1 MRLGE
6 VRGILIM
13 TAQIETVQTETVH
26 IAAVQGEGAATG
38 SPVSAVGQA
47 AQIDPALTD
56 SFKAAFGGHP
66 AGVSVITA
74 DSATGPVGIT
84 ASSVASVSAEPPLLA
99 FSLAA
104 SSGSAAALAV
114 ANSVVV
120 HLLTTDDLELAKTF
134 ANSNSERFTA
144 AMPWTRLETGEPLLT
159 HGGYALRCKIL
170 SRTPAGGSLLLAAQ
184 VLEIM
189 TPGRSGPAAQDN
201 PAQDNPGQANFSPV
215 SVSAPMVYHSRNF
228 HALGEHSVM
237 PY

>member
-1 MRLGE
+1 
-6 VRGILIM
+6 M
-13 TAQIETVQTETVH
+13 TVQTMTVQTETVQIQTVH

-189 TPGRSGPAAQDN
+189 TPGRSAPPAQAN
-201 PAQDNPGQANFSPV
+201 PAQTNPAQANPTQANFSPV

>member
-1 MRLGE
+1 
-6 VRGILIM
+6 M
-13 TAQIETVQTETVH
+13 TVQAETVQIQPAQAGRIGTGTPVVAAAET
-26 IAAVQGEGAATG
+26 
-38 SPVSAVGQA
+38 
-47 AQIDPALTD
+47 ALTD

-66 AGVSVITA
+66 AGVSIITA

-114 ANSVVV
+114 ASSVVV
-120 HLLTTDDLELAKTF
+120 HLLTTDDLDLAKTF
-134 ANSNSERFTA
+134 ANSNSERFTDT
-144 AMPWTRLETGEPLLT
+144 MPWTRLETGEPLLV

-189 TPGRSGPAAQDN
+189 TPGRNATSV
-201 PAQDNPGQANFSPV
+201 PV
-215 SVSAPMVYHSRNF
+215 SPGAAMVYHSRNF
-228 HALGEHSVM
+228 HALGEHSMM
-237 PY
+237 PR